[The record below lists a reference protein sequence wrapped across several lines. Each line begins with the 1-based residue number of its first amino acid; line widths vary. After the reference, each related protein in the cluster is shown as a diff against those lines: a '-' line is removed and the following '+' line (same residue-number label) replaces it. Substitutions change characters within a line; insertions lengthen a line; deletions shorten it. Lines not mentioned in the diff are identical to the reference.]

1 MEHDN
6 HDHEETGEPRVD
18 QAVADLDRLADLPPD
33 EHVPVFEQTHA
44 TLRQCS
50 ASSIPGRM
58 TPTAANPDA
67 HRHAQPDPA

>member
-44 TLRQCS
+44 TLRQVLS
-50 ASSIPGRM
+50 ELDSGPDDTDGR
-58 TPTAANPDA
+58 
-67 HRHAQPDPA
+67 